1 VPALSSQPA
10 RSSQPAPHEAPW
22 PAASAGAALPPGECG
37 VWWADPG
44 AAGPKLA
51 ALLSGAEQERWHR
64 FRFDHDRAAY
74 LAAHALT
81 RIVAGGLMGIAPR
94 QVRFETTCVN
104 CGSAAHGKPR
114 LPGSALEFSLTHSR
128 GRVGVAFAHGLPV
141 GLDVEDVTASRQGG
155 ALALTVLAPAEQ
167 AALAAL
173 PENRQSDGFL
183 RYWTRKEAVLKATGF
198 GLSVRPDLVAVTAP
212 GDSPALLAWTATPAL
227 AQPAVLYDLSPGP
240 AQMAAL
246 AVLGGRPNI
255 TEHHASWLLAT

>member
-1 VPALSSQPA
+1 LSSRP
-10 RSSQPAPHEAPW
+10 PPHAVRW
-22 PAASAGAALPPGECG
+22 PAASAGVALAPGECG

-44 AAGPKLA
+44 AAAPGLA
-51 ALLSGAEQERWHR
+51 AILSEAEQERWRR

-74 LAAHALT
+74 LAAHALA
-81 RIVAGGLMGIAPR
+81 RIVAGGLLGIAPR
-94 QVRFETTCVN
+94 HVRFETTCVN
-104 CGSAAHGKPR
+104 CGSTAHGKPR

-128 GRVGVAFAHGLPV
+128 RRVGVAFAHGLPV

-167 AALAAL
+167 SALAAL

-198 GLSVRPDLVAVTAP
+198 GLSVSPDLVAVTAP
-212 GDSPALLAWTATPAL
+212 GDSPALLAWTAAPAL

-246 AVLGGRPNI
+246 AVLGGRLKVV
-255 TEHHASWLLAT
+255 EHHASRLLAT